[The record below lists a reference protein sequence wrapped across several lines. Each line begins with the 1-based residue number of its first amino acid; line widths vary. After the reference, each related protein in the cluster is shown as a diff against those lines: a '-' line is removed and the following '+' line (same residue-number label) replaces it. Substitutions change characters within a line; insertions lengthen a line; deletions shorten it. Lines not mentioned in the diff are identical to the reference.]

1 MKAVV
6 FQKHGDP
13 TVLEVRDIATPR
25 PREGEVLIQVKAIGV
40 NRNDLWAR
48 QGIPGIRFEFPHI
61 SGSDAAGVVVECGS
75 RGGQFNP
82 GDEVIVGGAFGCER
96 CHECLS
102 GNSGK
107 CQDFRIWGFDT
118 GPLKGAQAEFAVVP
132 ASNLV
137 RKPRHLAWEDAASLP
152 LCLVTAWRMLRKRAH
167 LQAGEVVLIWGAA
180 GGLGSIALQIC
191 NALGGRSIAVANGS
205 WKADFCASLGASEVI
220 DRSRKSVLTEV
231 LRLTSRH
238 GVDIVFEH
246 VGAAT
251 WETSCQCLARRGR
264 IVFCGATSGFLV
276 PTDLRFIWTRQQS
289 IVGSHFGTISELRE
303 AFRLVENKQIRATVS
318 RVLPLEQIRTA
329 HGLMERNDM
338 LGKIVLTP

>member
-1 MKAVV
+1 MKAVI

-13 TVLEVRDIATPR
+13 TVLEVRDVAIPR
-25 PREGEVLIQVKAIGV
+25 PREGEVLIQVKAIGA

-48 QGIPGIRFEFPHI
+48 QGIPGMRFEFPHI
-61 SGSDAAGVVVECGS
+61 SGSDGAGVVVECGS
-75 RGGQFNP
+75 RGGLFKP
-82 GDEVIVGGAFGCER
+82 GDEVIVGGAFACQR
-96 CHECLS
+96 CDECAS
-102 GNSGK
+102 GNSVK

-137 RKPRHLAWEDAASLP
+137 RKPRGLTWEAAASLP

-167 LQAGEVVLIWGAA
+167 LRAGEVVLIWGAA
-180 GGLGSIALQIC
+180 GGLGSIALQVC
-191 NALGGRSIAVANGS
+191 NALGGRSIAVANGTS
-205 WKADFCASLGASEVI
+205 KADFCASIGASEVI

-231 LRLTSRH
+231 LRLTSRR
-238 GVDIVFEH
+238 GVDLVFEH

-251 WETSCQCLARRGR
+251 WETSCHCLARRGR

-289 IVGSHFGTISELRE
+289 IIGSHFGTTAELRE
-303 AFRLVENKQIRATVS
+303 AFRLVENKQIRPTVS
-318 RVLPLEQIRTA
+318 RVLPLEEIRTA
-329 HGLMERNDM
+329 HSLMERNDV